1 MLFMTFLPFSIGL
14 STYVYANHISFNHT
28 ATTSNI
34 DKPRPNHLQRPRSAS
49 NAKKEV
55 GLSQVVLGSQCLASQ
70 PKGKKSKRVAEGNNP
85 AIFLPPVSARG
96 GYLDGSRAGVVA
108 RPLTKALDSPEK
120 TPLFRNEKECFTMRY
135 RASQTRGCCSHATTF
150 TAWGINLFIFDVL
163 LRCCDLFGRLNHY
176 WLLTGNRGGM

>member
-1 MLFMTFLPFSIGL
+1 MVCKDLARPPMPKKKWAYHKLCSVRNAWP
-14 STYVYANHISFNHT
+14 AN
-28 ATTSNI
+28 
-34 DKPRPNHLQRPRSAS
+34 RREQ
-49 NAKKEV
+49 
-55 GLSQVVLGSQCLASQ
+55 
-70 PKGKKSKRVAEGNNP
+70 KSKRVAEGNNP